1 MAQQKETIS
10 AGKMWVF
17 IGIAIAVIG
26 LLMTIAMSVVF
37 NSNGE
42 RAVSN
47 CEKGGGIA
55 QVEKSKLLFITTAYK
70 VECEK

>member
-10 AGKMWVF
+10 AGKIWII
-17 IGIAIAVIG
+17 IGLSIAVVG

-37 NSNGE
+37 NGNGE
-42 RAVSN
+42 RAVQS
-47 CEKGGGIA
+47 CEKSGGVA
-55 QVEKSKLLFITTAYK
+55 KVEKSSILFITTAYK